1 MSTLNSLS
9 IRCLAILT
17 ALSQPREGQTTTEYG
32 AVLVFVSIVAVAI
45 LRTIGGNVTSMI
57 SPLLSAF

>member
-17 ALSQPREGQTTTEYG
+17 TLSQPREGQTTTEYG

-57 SPLLSAF
+57 SPLLGAF

>member
-9 IRCLAILT
+9 IRGLAILT
-17 ALSQPREGQTTTEYG
+17 TLSQPREGQTTTELG

-45 LRTIGGNVTSMI
+45 LRTIGGNVASMI